1 MTVYEE
7 VRVLR
12 KEVQRLCD
20 ENHKLKKENEKLK
33 EGLYNKDVLKM
44 KNRKDIIVANV
55 QEKIM
60 KWFIS
65 VALGIVVTLVL
76 FTALSLLWTVEWQIG
91 LSLGLGQVFYF
102 FVSLFG
108 ITQLS

>member
-33 EGLYNKDVLKM
+33 KDLEGLYNNDVRM
-44 KNRKDIIVANV
+44 KSRKDIIVAN
-55 QEKIM
+55 
-60 KWFIS
+60 
-65 VALGIVVTLVL
+65 A
-76 FTALSLLWTVEWQIG
+76 
-91 LSLGLGQVFYF
+91 
-102 FVSLFG
+102 
-108 ITQLS
+108 

>member
-33 EGLYNKDVLKM
+33 KDLEGLYNKDVLKM
-44 KNRKDIIVANV
+44 KNRKDIIVAKV
-55 QEKIM
+55 
-60 KWFIS
+60 
-65 VALGIVVTLVL
+65 
-76 FTALSLLWTVEWQIG
+76 
-91 LSLGLGQVFYF
+91 
-102 FVSLFG
+102 
-108 ITQLS
+108 

>member
-55 QEKIM
+55 
-60 KWFIS
+60 
-65 VALGIVVTLVL
+65 
-76 FTALSLLWTVEWQIG
+76 
-91 LSLGLGQVFYF
+91 
-102 FVSLFG
+102 
-108 ITQLS
+108 